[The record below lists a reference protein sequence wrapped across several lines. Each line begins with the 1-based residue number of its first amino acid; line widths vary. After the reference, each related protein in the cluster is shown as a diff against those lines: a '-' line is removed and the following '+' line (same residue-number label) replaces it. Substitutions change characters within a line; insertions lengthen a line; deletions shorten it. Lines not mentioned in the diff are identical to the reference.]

1 MTRTGEP
8 ASTNEDPPGG
18 LTAIGDLECKL
29 GYVFKQRE
37 LLTRALT
44 HRSAG
49 ADNLERLEFLGDAA
63 LGFVVAREL
72 FASARDAQEE
82 RLTLMRASLVKG
94 ETLAE
99 VARVI
104 GLGGHLN
111 LGEGERKTGGADR
124 ASILAD
130 ALEAVF
136 GAIACDGGIESV
148 AEVARRL
155 LGSRLANIG
164 DGELRDSKTRLQE
177 HLQANGLGLPEYVVV
192 ATAGEDHAPVYTVE
206 CTAQGV
212 CGRGEGRSRREAE
225 KHAAS
230 SVLAVLGPATGD
242 V

>member
-1 MTRTGEP
+1 MTRTSKP
-8 ASTNEDPPGG
+8 VSTNEDPPGS
-18 LTAIGDLECKL
+18 LAAIGDLECKL
-29 GYVFKQRE
+29 DYVFRQRA

-49 ADNLERLEFLGDAA
+49 VDNLERLEFLGDAA

-72 FASARDAQEE
+72 FASAPDAREE

-99 VARVI
+99 VAREI
-104 GLGGHLN
+104 DLGSHLN
-111 LGEGERKTGGADR
+111 LGEGERRTGGADR
-124 ASILAD
+124 DSILAD
-130 ALEAVF
+130 AIEAVF

-155 LGSRLANIG
+155 LGSRLANVG
-164 DGELRDSKTRLQE
+164 DGELRDSKTLLQE

-212 CGRGEGRSRREAE
+212 RGHGEGRNRREAE

-230 SVLAVLGPATGD
+230 SVLAGLRRTTGD
-242 V
+242 A

>member
-1 MTRTGEP
+1 MTAT
-8 ASTNEDPPGG
+8 D
-18 LTAIGDLECKL
+18 DLERKL
-29 GYVFKQRE
+29 GYAFDRPE
-37 LLTRALT
+37 LLTQALT

-49 ADNLERLEFLGDAA
+49 MANLERLEFLGDAA
-63 LGFVVAREL
+63 LGYVVAREL
-72 FASARDAQEE
+72 YGWASDAQEE

-99 VARVI
+99 VAREI
-104 GLGGHLN
+104 GLGGYLK

-124 ASILAD
+124 ESILAD

-155 LGSRLANIG
+155 LGGRLTNVG
-164 DGELRDSKTRLQE
+164 DSELRDSKTRLQE

-192 ATAGEDHAPVYTVE
+192 ATAGADHAPVYTVE
-206 CTAQGV
+206 CTVQGAR
-212 CGRGEGRSRREAE
+212 GRGEGRSRREAE

-230 SVLAVLGPATGD
+230 SVLDVLGVGAG
-242 V
+242 